1 MELLVSRGHKLLDVI
16 DFYPIS
22 TVRELAKAAYI
33 NRIHDSMT
41 AVNAVAVGAV
51 HAIEAGFS
59 GKAPKVLRRYMD
71 SLTRQIRATITDGKK
86 DAAQDVAQD
95 AETLMSGFGL
105 APTETRSGR
114 RKNNP

>member
-1 MELLVSRGHKLLDVI
+1 MLVSRGHKLLDVLE
-16 DFYPIS
+16 FYPIS

-59 GKAPKVLRRYMD
+59 GKAPKVLRKYMD
-71 SLTRQIRATITDGKK
+71 SLTRQIRNTITEGT
-86 DAAQDVAQD
+86 QDVARDSD
-95 AETLMSGFGL
+95 ALMAGFGL
-105 APTETRSGR
+105 APTEKRSGR
-114 RKNNP
+114 RKDNP